1 MCMNFGID
9 SITKWMENSLPLVY
23 VILVW
28 VVIYLFVEYLLTWL
42 LRNQKQRRKNV
53 LSRLHQCKEKY
64 RKKEEIIAS
73 EKEAYEKTLNFFGK
87 WDEALSN
94 ITKWEQW
101 KQTIATIYTQNQM
114 VEALR
119 FEKHL
124 NESEILELQK
134 ESSQI
139 SKEEKYVPF
148 LNMVNFVVRISIF
161 LIFLHTFLTVKD
173 IQNSS
178 GLLYSTVI
186 LTFFSTVTRKTAG
199 IFLILAVIGYFVY
212 VHFTG
217 AACIFILGYWVIKG
231 ILFRIKQVAVMAGKK

>member
-9 SITKWMENSLPLVY
+9 SISKWMGSSLPLVY
-23 VILVW
+23 VILIW
-28 VVIYLFVEYLLTWL
+28 VVIYVLIEYILLWL
-42 LRNQKQRRKNV
+42 LRKQKQRRKNM
-53 LSRLHQCKEKY
+53 LSRLHQTKEKY
-64 RKKEEIIAS
+64 RKKEEIVAS
-73 EKEAYEKTLNFFGK
+73 EKEAYDKTLSFFGK

-94 ITKWEQW
+94 IPKWEQW
-101 KQTIATIYTQNQM
+101 KNAIATIYTQNQM

-124 NESEILELQK
+124 NENEILELQR

-148 LNMVNFVVRISIF
+148 LNMINFVVRMMIF

-178 GLLYSTVI
+178 GILYSTVI
-186 LTFFSTVTRKTAG
+186 LTFFSTVTRKTVG
-199 IFLILAVIGYFVY
+199 IFLILAVIGYFIY

-217 AACIFILGYWVIKG
+217 AACIFIMGYWVIKG
-231 ILFRIKQVAVMAGKK
+231 IIFRIKQLISMTEKK